1 MKTGGASRFGLRC
14 LVVLLAPLGPAV
26 LTAWWHP
33 RAPEWR
39 AEADVFP
46 TLDLAAVPE
55 RVLWV
60 DAREPG
66 AFAAGHVPGA
76 VALGETAWEAGLGNF
91 VERWEPGVLVVVY
104 CDGAGCEAARRVARR
119 LQTELG
125 IEEVAVLREGWPAWK
140 RAGRPEA
147 RP

>member
-1 MKTGGASRFGLRC
+1 MDA
-14 LVVLLAPLGPAV
+14 
-26 LTAWWHP
+26 
-33 RAPEWR
+33 
-39 AEADVFP
+39 FP

-60 DAREPG
+60 DAREPA

-76 VALGETAWEAGLGNF
+76 VALGETAWEEGLADF
-91 VERWEPGVLVVVY
+91 VERWQPGVLVVVY
-104 CDGAGCEAARRVARR
+104 CDGAECEASRRVARR

-125 IEEVAVLREGWPAWK
+125 IAEVAVLREGWPAWQK
-140 RAGRPEA
+140 SGRPEA